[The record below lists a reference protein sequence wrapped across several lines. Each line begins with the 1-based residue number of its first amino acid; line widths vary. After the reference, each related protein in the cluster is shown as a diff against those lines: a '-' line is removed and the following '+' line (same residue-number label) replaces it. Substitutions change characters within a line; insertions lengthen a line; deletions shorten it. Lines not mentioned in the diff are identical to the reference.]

1 MREREGKGEMEEE
14 EVRGKGIKEG
24 RQSKDRKIN
33 REGRKLVEFIT
44 KGMKYF

>member
-14 EVRGKGIKEG
+14 KVRGEGIKEG

-33 REGRKLVEFIT
+33 REGKLVEFIT